1 MGKNIKL
8 INCLYSISI
17 LKKFYVE
24 KARWI
29 TEKDEIIQLIIKQ
42 IERDELFLICFTKII
57 YYFMNNLL
65 IKERWYE
72 VWLGIYRSLYE
83 KDIMQ
88 IEVMLN
94 SIEKLKP
101 LIRKKIAF
109 VDVYKMFLADRIMNE
124 EDSLNKLIVAC
135 CQEKYG
141 SIKRKTIRFSIEVFS
156 DWSHEDEKRNKLLAK
171 CDAYVAKENNSKNLI
186 ALFHLLANGKCITQ
200 AFFRQY
206 CMLVYQCE
214 EEEIRYYYGVHE
226 LSWLVFLHPHL
237 LYEDYHIERKKFLK
251 HTAIDIWNSFDGK
264 SLKKKGRHENRIA
277 VMVDGLAGKV
287 YASARLEIYLAN
299 EFARRGYE
307 VTIFVADS
315 NRRAGDFVDF
325 LNPSGTR
332 QTSSRMYEEEHSS
345 MIADGVFILY
355 NEELNYKERFEQ
367 YVKSIY
373 EYSPDFILDIL
384 GDRTL
389 FDYVLISDFPIITVP
404 LAGVSSCAKYDYII
418 IRNFDTMKEVNKEC
432 YSVEEEKAIEGNLYI
447 PYKLESQKQFTRK
460 KLHINLDDYVVVTV
474 GNRLKTDI
482 TLDFAREMASLLN
495 RHENIKWLVV
505 GAWRNEYEFLKD
517 FFIKRR
523 IICTGFVNELPALYR
538 ICDVFLNPIRS
549 GGGGSVAMFIQMGLP
564 AIISSKPSDIL
575 PFVGVENCVK
585 GDLKSMFEAVER
597 IYYDKK
603 SGQEL
608 AKRQKENLMNYKFTV
623 ESYANS
629 VLALRKKVPK

>member
-1 MGKNIKL
+1 
-8 INCLYSISI
+8 
-17 LKKFYVE
+17 
-24 KARWI
+24 
-29 TEKDEIIQLIIKQ
+29 
-42 IERDELFLICFTKII
+42 
-57 YYFMNNLL
+57 
-65 IKERWYE
+65 
-72 VWLGIYRSLYE
+72 
-83 KDIMQ
+83 
-88 IEVMLN
+88 
-94 SIEKLKP
+94 
-101 LIRKKIAF
+101 
-109 VDVYKMFLADRIMNE
+109 
-124 EDSLNKLIVAC
+124 
-135 CQEKYG
+135 
-141 SIKRKTIRFSIEVFS
+141 
-156 DWSHEDEKRNKLLAK
+156 
-171 CDAYVAKENNSKNLI
+171 
-186 ALFHLLANGKCITQ
+186 
-200 AFFRQY
+200 
-206 CMLVYQCE
+206 
-214 EEEIRYYYGVHE
+214 
-226 LSWLVFLHPHL
+226 
-237 LYEDYHIERKKFLK
+237 
-251 HTAIDIWNSFDGK
+251 
-264 SLKKKGRHENRIA
+264 
-277 VMVDGLAGKV
+277 
-287 YASARLEIYLAN
+287 
-299 EFARRGYE
+299 
-307 VTIFVADS
+307 
-315 NRRAGDFVDF
+315 
-325 LNPSGTR
+325 
-332 QTSSRMYEEEHSS
+332 
-345 MIADGVFILY
+345 
-355 NEELNYKERFEQ
+355 
-367 YVKSIY
+367 
-373 EYSPDFILDIL
+373 
-384 GDRTL
+384 
-389 FDYVLISDFPIITVP
+389 
-404 LAGVSSCAKYDYII
+404 
-418 IRNFDTMKEVNKEC
+418 MKEVNKEC